1 MRILGVTGIRS
12 DYDLASAFFKLL
24 ASEKD
29 FDFRLLVGGAHLS
42 RTYGHTIDLIRA
54 DGVPILACVES
65 LIDGDTPSSRLKTA
79 SNMLQGSIDVV
90 AGWRPDL
97 IMYCGDREEAWLGAL
112 LGSYLEIPT
121 VHMYGGDQT
130 VTWHVDYPVRHA
142 ASKLSA
148 VHFVSLTEH
157 RDRLIAI
164 GESQHRIFVTGNM
177 SLDNFVAEPSLQPAE
192 LAATLGLTSLPAD
205 YALVLF
211 HPDPSEREVAAAYL
225 RDIIEATIGAGLT
238 ACIGYPNTDPASR
251 ELIEMIECYSKRPE
265 VLSYRNLPRRAFIS
279 LYRRAR
285 FIVGNSSSGIIEA
298 ASIPL
303 PAINVG
309 LRQRG
314 RLAAANVVFCDGD
327 RLSIAQ
333 AIARV
338 LEKGFQESLKQMQ
351 NPYGDGQAAARA
363 LYFLRNIDFPAIRLK
378 TEDPL
383 RQVKTRPDSWSAAST
398 VGWSDSFCGDMT

>member
-1 MRILGVTGIRS
+1 
-12 DYDLASAFFKLL
+12 
-24 ASEKD
+24 
-29 FDFRLLVGGAHLS
+29 
-42 RTYGHTIDLIRA
+42 
-54 DGVPILACVES
+54 
-65 LIDGDTPSSRLKTA
+65 
-79 SNMLQGSIDVV
+79 
-90 AGWRPDL
+90 
-97 IMYCGDREEAWLGAL
+97 
-112 LGSYLEIPT
+112 
-121 VHMYGGDQT
+121 
-130 VTWHVDYPVRHA
+130 
-142 ASKLSA
+142 
-148 VHFVSLTEH
+148 
-157 RDRLIAI
+157 
-164 GESQHRIFVTGNM
+164 M